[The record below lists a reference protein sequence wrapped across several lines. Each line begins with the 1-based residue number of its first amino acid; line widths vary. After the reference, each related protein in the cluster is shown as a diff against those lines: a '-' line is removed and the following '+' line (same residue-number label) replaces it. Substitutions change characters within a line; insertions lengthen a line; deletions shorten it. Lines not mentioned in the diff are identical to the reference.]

1 MRMRD
6 RLNAVREVLGKV
18 RLELRRR
25 LRRGYG
31 ASGGVFGW
39 GSERR
44 VIGRQGPT
52 ATMFV
57 RSAGNCGAGASDA
70 IAAGLRALAPPPTQ
84 QPAPRR
90 GPHAHERPRTQTQ
103 ADATD
108 RAASTERP
116 HQHTTQSA
124 PRAVRWCR
132 RAGPFET
139 DTRARA
145 GLSVPAPSPSVPHAP
160 QPPSLMVRESAQK

>member
-1 MRMRD
+1 MWNLGGDGELRMRD

-70 IAAGLRALAPPPTQ
+70 IAAGLRA
-84 QPAPRR
+84 
-90 GPHAHERPRTQTQ
+90 
-103 ADATD
+103 
-108 RAASTERP
+108 
-116 HQHTTQSA
+116 
-124 PRAVRWCR
+124 
-132 RAGPFET
+132 
-139 DTRARA
+139 
-145 GLSVPAPSPSVPHAP
+145 
-160 QPPSLMVRESAQK
+160 